1 MTHTADNPAAVRRT
15 RLSLLVLFALFAAP
29 VVVAWLVFYVFP
41 DWRPSGTSN
50 HGELVTPARPLPE
63 FRLGTLDGD
72 PLDRGFLRGKWTFVY
87 LAQGPCDEACVQ
99 VLYKIRQVRLSQGKD
114 IDRLQRLMLWDAAGQ
129 DAGARRDL
137 AAHFPGQVVA
147 LLDGG
152 ATALIDAFRID
163 ARPPLQARRIYLVDP
178 LGNLMMSYAADADP
192 RGIIKDLHRLLK
204 YSGLG

>member
-1 MTHTADNPAAVRRT
+1 MNQTAENPAAVRRT
-15 RLSLLVLFALFAAP
+15 RLSLLVLFAIFAAP

-50 HGELVTPARPLPE
+50 HGQLVTPARPLPE
-63 FRLGTLDGD
+63 FRLDTLGGD
-72 PLDRGFLRGKWTFVY
+72 PLERTFLRGKWTFVY

-114 IDRLQRLMLWDAAGQ
+114 IDRLQRLMLWDARGL
-129 DAGARRDL
+129 DAAARGDL
-137 AAHFPGQVVA
+137 QAHFPGQRVA
-147 LLDGG
+147 LVDGG
-152 ATALIDAFRID
+152 AAPLVDSFRID

-178 LGNLMMSYAADADP
+178 MGNLMMSYEADADP
-192 RGIIKDLHRLLK
+192 RGMMKDLHRLLK